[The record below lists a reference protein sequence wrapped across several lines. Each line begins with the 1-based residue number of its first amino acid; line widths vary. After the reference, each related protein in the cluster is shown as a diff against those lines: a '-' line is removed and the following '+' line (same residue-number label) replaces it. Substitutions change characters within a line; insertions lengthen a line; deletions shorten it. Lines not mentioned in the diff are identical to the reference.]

1 MKINTFFFWIIFS
14 GITFS
19 GLLASEN
26 DLLPGTIIDGDIM
39 IGENEDPWDRRDGPL
54 VDMREKR
61 WPRAVVLYDLNETIY
76 SVWDL
81 YVIREAILEIERG
94 TCIKFVR
101 RKHEKDYI
109 YITPFGGCW
118 SYIGRQGAQQT
129 LSLSVPQCI
138 NKGTILHEFL
148 HALGFWHEHSRSDR
162 DEYIEILW
170 ENVMNEEKKANF
182 EMHLPE
188 AENFVKFPY
197 DYWSVMHY
205 DAYAFSKAPKL
216 PTMKPKKPNVRLRD
230 LGKAKAIG
238 VLTNTDREKLKALYE
253 CDNIK

>member
-39 IGENEDPWDRRDGPL
+39 IGENEDPWPN
-54 VDMREKR
+54 
-61 WPRAVVLYDLNETIY
+61 VLKVNP
-76 SVWDL
+76 SRSKARMCVWDL

-118 SYIGRQGAQQT
+118 ST
-129 LSLSVPQCI
+129 LGG
-138 NKGTILHEFL
+138 K
-148 HALGFWHEHSRSDR
+148 
-162 DEYIEILW
+162 
-170 ENVMNEEKKANF
+170 EKKANF

-253 CDNIK
+253 CDDIK